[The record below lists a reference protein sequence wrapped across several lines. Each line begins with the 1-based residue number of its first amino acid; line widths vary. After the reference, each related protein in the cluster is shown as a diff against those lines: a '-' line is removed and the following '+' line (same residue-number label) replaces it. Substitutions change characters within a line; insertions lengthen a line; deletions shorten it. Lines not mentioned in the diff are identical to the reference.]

1 METQV
6 VYNSDLHFEHR
17 LWKNELLFWRD
28 EIKSFQNRLDELIT
42 RWTKKEVIKEL
53 SQFQNKFIIHN
64 NKINEFLDEI
74 DAHELNIAKHY
85 EIHQNV
91 IDVPDLKSH
100 NEFRLKIE
108 KERGIYGQLKKEFFK
123 FLSKYM

>member
-17 LWKNELLFWRD
+17 LWKNELLFWKD

-42 RWTKKEVIKEL
+42 RWTDKEVLKEL

-64 NKINEFLDEI
+64 NKIEEFLDKI

-91 IDVPDLKSH
+91 IDLPDLKSH
-100 NEFRLKIE
+100 NEFRLKME
-108 KERGIYGQLKKEFFK
+108 SERGIYGQLKKEFFK
-123 FLSKYM
+123 FLSRYM

>member
-17 LWKNELLFWRD
+17 LWKNELLFWKD

-42 RWTKKEVIKEL
+42 RWTDKEVLKEL

-64 NKINEFLDEI
+64 NKIEEFLDKI
-74 DAHELNIAKHY
+74 DSAVNKVKEEAAGSIEEFCSIIFKTHEENKN
-85 EIHQNV
+85 Q
-91 IDVPDLKSH
+91 VPVSIFKRI
-100 NEFRLKIE
+100 F
-108 KERGIYGQLKKEFFK
+108 QWKK
-123 FLSKYM
+123 

>member
-17 LWKNELLFWRD
+17 LWKNELLFWKD
-28 EIKSFQNRLDELIT
+28 EIKS
-42 RWTKKEVIKEL
+42 
-53 SQFQNKFIIHN
+53 FQNKFIIHN
-64 NKINEFLDEI
+64 NKIEEFLDKI

-91 IDVPDLKSH
+91 IDLPDLKSH
-100 NEFRLKIE
+100 NEFRLKME
-108 KERGIYGQLKKEFFK
+108 SERGIYDQLKKEFFK
-123 FLSKYM
+123 FLSRYM